1 MLILPILIFSQELFI
16 WLGQDE
22 LTASI
27 SRRYLWSFTPG
38 IFMIGIS
45 EIEKTYLTTF
55 ERSDISFY
63 CVMLAPFGHYALSYL
78 FVIRLQMGVCGLGLS
93 IFLTRTATYAIQYYQ
108 MSRLEELKECN
119 KVKLFE
125 KRNIRNIPEYLKL
138 AFPNIF
144 LLMFEWS
151 S

>member
-1 MLILPILIFSQELFI
+1 
-16 WLGQDE
+16 
-22 LTASI
+22 
-27 SRRYLWSFTPG
+27 
-38 IFMIGIS
+38 MIGIS